1 MTKLPYERPT
11 IRKLTAGPLSK
22 FGPRAG
28 ARPVAELEGVP
39 VPELLARFGS
49 PLFVLSERQLR
60 RSYQA
65 VMRAFGTRYPQVQLA
80 WSYKT
85 NYLNAV
91 CRVFHQEGAWAE
103 VVSGLELEKALG
115 NGVPGAQILFN
126 GPGKTRADLARAAEV
141 DAVIHLDNADELH
154 RLLEVAAGRPHRPR
168 VALRVNLDAGIFPQW
183 DRFGFNLEN
192 GQAWQALQQ
201 VAAAT
206 EQLDLVGL
214 HCHLGT
220 YILQPAAYGVAA
232 TKLAALALR
241 CQQELSLPVRYL
253 DLGGGFPSQNTL
265 KGSYLPGPD
274 AVPDLDDY
282 AAAIAEALLGA
293 GFRVGELPLLV
304 LEAGR
309 ALVDEAGYLLGTV
322 LATKRLAD
330 GRRATVLDFGVNLL
344 FTAYWYDHH
353 ISPVRTFSE
362 QTEPTV
368 LYGPLCMNI
377 DVVRESIVL
386 PLLAAGDQVVVHRV
400 GAYNMSQWQ
409 QFITLRPHVVLLDLQ
424 GNPHIIREAETLEY
438 LQQPERVPAHLQ
450 G

>member
-1 MTKLPYERPT
+1 MAKLPYERPT
-11 IRKLTAGPLSK
+11 LRKLTAGPLSK
-22 FGPRAG
+22 VGPRAG
-28 ARPVAELEGVP
+28 ARPVAELDGAP

-65 VMRAFGTRYPQVQLA
+65 AARAFGTRYPQVQLA

-103 VVSGLELEKALG
+103 VVSGMELEKALG

-126 GPGKTRADLARAAEV
+126 GPGKTSADLTRAADV

-154 RLLEVAAGRPHRPR
+154 RLLAVAAGRPHRPR
-168 VALRVNLDAGIFPQW
+168 VALRVNLDAGLPQQW

-192 GQAWQALQQ
+192 GEAWRALEQ
-201 VAAAT
+201 VAAAG
-206 EQLDLVGL
+206 QLEFMGL

-220 YILQPAAYGVAA
+220 FILQPAAYGAAA

-241 CQQELSLPVRYL
+241 GQQELQLPTRYL

-265 KGSYLPGPD
+265 RGSYLPGPD

-282 AAAIAEALLGA
+282 AAAIADALLGA
-293 GFRVGELPLLV
+293 GFRPGELPLLV

-353 ISPVRTFSE
+353 ISPVQTRSE

-377 DVVRESIVL
+377 DVVRDSIVL
-386 PLLAAGDQVVVHRV
+386 PLLAAGGQVVVHRV
-400 GAYNMSQWQ
+400 GAYNLSQWQ
-409 QFITLRPHVVLLDLQ
+409 QFIALRPNVVLLDLQ
-424 GNPHIIREAETLEY
+424 GQPHVIREVETLDY
-438 LQQPERVPAHLQ
+438 LQQNERVPTHLLS
-450 G
+450 

>member
-1 MTKLPYERPT
+1 MP
-11 IRKLTAGPLSK
+11 KLTYSPPTLRRLTAAPLSK
-22 FGPRAG
+22 FGPQAG
-28 ARPVAELEGVP
+28 PRPVAELEGVP

-60 RSYQA
+60 CSYQA
-65 VMRAFGTRYPQVQLA
+65 MQRAFGTRYPRVQLA

-103 VVSGLELEKALG
+103 VVSGMELEKALA
-115 NGVPGAQILFN
+115 NGVPGPQILFN
-126 GPGKTRADLARAAEV
+126 GPGKTLADLARAAE
-141 DAVIHLDNADELH
+141 AEAIIHLDNADELH
-154 RLLEVAAGRPHRPR
+154 RLLDVAAGRPHRPR

-201 VAAAT
+201 VAEASDRL
-206 EQLDLVGL
+206 ELVGL

-220 YILQPAAYGVAA
+220 FILQPAAYGAA
-232 TKLAALALR
+232 ASKLAALALR
-241 CQQELSLPVRYL
+241 CQQELQLPIGYL

-274 AVPDLDDY
+274 AVPPLDDY
-282 AAAIAEALLGA
+282 AAAVADALLGA
-293 GFRVGELPLLV
+293 GFRPEALPLLV

-330 GRRATVLDFGVNLL
+330 GRRATVVDFGVNLL
-344 FTAYWYDHH
+344 FTSYWYDHH
-353 ISPVRTFSE
+353 ISPVRAAAGQPE
-362 QTEPTV
+362 DTV

-377 DVVRESIVL
+377 DVLRESISL
-386 PLLAAGDQVVVHRV
+386 PPLAAGDQLVVHRV

-409 QFITLRPHVVLLDLQ
+409 QFITLRPSVVLLDTQ
-424 GNPHIIREAETLEY
+424 GQAHVIREAETLAY
-438 LQQPERVPAHLQ
+438 LQQNERVPAHLVA
-450 G
+450 